1 MAGIKDRNLPLRWL
15 EQGESILALLVFA
28 GIVLIPA
35 TEALTR
41 LFNISI
47 IPGAPIWTQHLTLW
61 IAFVGAMIASQNN
74 KLLALTNKPLF
85 SHDRSYNIGK
95 FIARTI
101 SIIIVTSLAVASAKL
116 VMIEFQYSSNV
127 VVPGVPIW
135 LAEIIMPIGFA
146 IIAFQL
152 LYQSSN
158 SKFYR
163 GIVLIVTIFW
173 FVISYS
179 GFFQELGWPIWIFG
193 TMILASLVYGMPI
206 FIGLGGI
213 AVLLFWNEYTPIS
226 AIPAETYRIVVSP
239 SLPTIPLFTL
249 AGFVLAESGASR
261 RMMSLFQSVFAW
273 IPGGTPIVVVI
284 LSGFFTAMT
293 GGSGV
298 TILAL
303 GGLLYPML
311 RKEGYSELFSLGLIT
326 VGGSLGLMFPPSLPL
341 IIYSVSAGIS
351 VKDAFIAGIL
361 PGTLLIVLIGIW
373 AVYQGKVQKV
383 ERIPLNWRKVI
394 ISTKETI
401 WEILIPV
408 FILFGI
414 FAGYTTLVE
423 TAAILVI
430 YILIV
435 EIYIYK
441 DLKWGN
447 IPKIVIDCT
456 ALIGGVL
463 IILGVAMG
471 LTSFLVDAQV
481 PLKLLAWVKMT
492 ISSKYVFLLMLNI
505 LLLLVGSL
513 MDIFSA
519 IIVFV
524 PLLAPL
530 GDYFGIHPV
539 HMAIIFIA
547 NLELGFITPPV
558 GMNLFL
564 SAYRFEKPM
573 LKVYRSTLPFFI
585 VRLLAVLAITYI
597 PIISI
602 GFLN

>member
-1 MAGIKDRNLPLRWL
+1 MMENKDKNILLRL
-15 EQGESILALLVFA
+15 LGQGESIIALFIFA
-28 GIVLIPA
+28 GIVMIP
-35 TEALTR
+35 TVEVITR
-41 LFNISI
+41 LFNVSI

-74 KLLALTNKPLF
+74 KLLSLTSKPLF
-85 SHDRSYNIGK
+85 ALDRSYNTGK
-95 FIARTI
+95 FIARTL
-101 SIIIVTSLAVASAKL
+101 SVIIIISLMVASVKL
-116 VMIEFQYSSNV
+116 VIVEFKYPV
-127 VVPGVPIW
+127 ILVPGIHRWVSQ
-135 LAEIIMPIGFA
+135 IIMPIGFA
-146 IIAFQL
+146 VIAIQL
-152 LYQSSN
+152 LYLSSN

-163 GIVLIVTIFW
+163 IVMLITTLFW
-173 FVISYS
+173 FAISYT
-179 GFFQELGWPIWIFG
+179 GFLQELGWTVWIFG
-193 TMILASLVYGMPI
+193 TLILVSLVYGMPI
-206 FIGLGGI
+206 FIGLGGM
-213 AVLLFWNEYTPIS
+213 AALLFWNDFIPIT

-249 AGFVLAESGASR
+249 AGFILAESGASR
-261 RMMSLFQSVFAW
+261 RMMRLSQSAFSW
-273 IPGGTPIVVVI
+273 IPGGTPIIVVI

-311 RKEGYSELFSLGLIT
+311 RKEGYSEMFSLGLIT
-326 VGGSLGLMFPPSLPL
+326 VAGSLGLLFPPSLPL
-341 IIYSVSAGIS
+341 IIYSVSAGVS
-351 VKDAFIAGIL
+351 VKDAFIAGFV

-373 AVYQGKVQKV
+373 AVYQGKIQKI
-383 ERIPLNWRKVI
+383 ERLPFNWKKVF
-394 ISTKETI
+394 SSVKKSI
-401 WEILIPV
+401 WEILIPL
-408 FILFGI
+408 FILLGI
-414 FAGYTTLVE
+414 FTGYMTLVE
-423 TAAILVI
+423 TAAALVI
-430 YILIV
+430 YVLII
-435 EIYIYK
+435 EIYVYK
-441 DLKWGN
+441 DFKWKN

-456 ALIGGVL
+456 ALIGGIL

-471 LTSFLVDAQV
+471 LTSYLVDAQV
-481 PLKLLAWVKMT
+481 PLKLLAWVKT
-492 ISSKYVFLLMLNI
+492 AISSKFVFLLMLNI

-539 HMAIIFIA
+539 HMAVIFIA

>member
-1 MAGIKDRNLPLRWL
+1 MTAIKDKKILLRWL
-15 EQGESILALLVFA
+15 EQGESIIALFVFA
-28 GIVLIPA
+28 GIVLVPA
-35 TEALTR
+35 FEALTR

-61 IAFVGAMIASQNN
+61 IAFIGAMIASQNN
-74 KLLALTNKPLF
+74 KLLSLTNKPLF

-95 FIARTI
+95 FIARAT
-101 SIIIVTSLAVASAKL
+101 SVIIVIALMVASIELIK
-116 VMIEFQYSSNV
+116 VEFQYPVS
-127 VVPGVPIW
+127 VVPGVPRW
-135 LAEIIMPIGFA
+135 AAQIIMPIGFA
-146 IIAFQL
+146 IIAIQL
-152 LYQSSN
+152 LYLSSN

-163 GIVLIVTIFW
+163 GVLLIVILFW
-173 FVISYS
+173 FVLSYA
-179 GFFQELGWPIWIFG
+179 GFLQELGWVVW
-193 TMILASLVYGMPI
+193 ILATLILVSLVYGMPI

-213 AVLLFWNEYTPIS
+213 AVLLFWKDFTPIT

-249 AGFVLAESGASR
+249 VGFILAESGASR
-261 RMMSLFQSVFAW
+261 RMMSFFQSAFSW
-273 IPGGTPIVVVI
+273 IPGGTPIIVVI

-311 RKEGYSELFSLGLIT
+311 RKEGYSEMFSLGLIT
-326 VGGSLGLMFPPSLPL
+326 VAGSLGLLFPPSLPL
-341 IIYSVSAGIS
+341 IIYSVSAGVS
-351 VKDAFIAGIL
+351 VKDAFVAGFI

-373 AVYQGKVQKV
+373 AVYQGKVQKIEQV
-383 ERIPLNWRKVI
+383 PFNLKKVFT
-394 ISTKETI
+394 STKDAI

-408 FILFGI
+408 FILLGI
-414 FAGYTTLVE
+414 FTGYMTLVE
-423 TAAILVI
+423 TAATLVI
-430 YILIV
+430 YVLII

-441 DLKWGN
+441 DFKWKN
-447 IPKIVIDCT
+447 IPKIVIDCA

-471 LTSFLVDAQV
+471 LTSYLVDAQI
-481 PLKLLAWVKMT
+481 PLKLLAWVKT
-492 ISSKYVFLLMLNI
+492 AISSKYIFLLMLNI

-602 GFLN
+602 GFLD

>member
-1 MAGIKDRNLPLRWL
+1 MTETKDKKLLIRWL
-15 EQGESILALLVFA
+15 EQGESIIALFVFA
-28 GIVLIPA
+28 AIVLIPV

-41 LFNISI
+41 SFNVSI

-74 KLLALTNKPLF
+74 KLLSLTSKPLF
-85 SHDRSYNIGK
+85 TRDRSYNIGK
-95 FIARTI
+95 FIARTLSVI
-101 SIIIVTSLAVASAKL
+101 VVLSLMIASIDLIKVEYLYPV
-116 VMIEFQYSSNV
+116 N
-127 VVPGVPIW
+127 VVPGIPRW
-135 LAEIIMPIGFA
+135 ASMIIMPIGFA

-152 LYQSSN
+152 LYLSSN

-163 GIVLIVTIFW
+163 GVILIVALFW
-173 FVISYS
+173 FAISYA
-179 GFFQELGWPIWIFG
+179 GFLQELGWAVWVLG
-193 TMILASLVYGMPI
+193 TLILISLVYGMPI
-206 FIGLGGI
+206 FIGLGGV
-213 AVLLFWNEYTPIS
+213 AVLLFWQSFTPIT
-226 AIPAETYRIVVSP
+226 AIPVETYRIVVSP

-261 RMMSLFQSVFAW
+261 RMMSLFQSAFSW

-326 VGGSLGLMFPPSLPL
+326 VAGSLGLMFPPSLPL

-351 VKDAFIAGIL
+351 VKDAFIAGLL

-373 AVYQGKVQKV
+373 AVYQGKVQKI
-383 ERIPLNWRKVI
+383 ERLPLKWKKVF
-394 ISTKETI
+394 STTKETI
-401 WEILIPV
+401 WEILIPI
-408 FILFGI
+408 FILIGI

-423 TAAILVI
+423 TAAVLVI
-430 YILIV
+430 YVLIV

-441 DLKWGN
+441 DLKWKN

-471 LTSFLVDAQV
+471 LTSYLVDAQI
-481 PLKLLAWVKMT
+481 PIKLLAWVKT
-492 ISSKYVFLLMLNI
+492 AISSKYVFLLMLNI

-539 HMAIIFIA
+539 HMVIIFIA

-573 LKVYRSTLPFFI
+573 LTVYRSTIPFFI
-585 VRLLAVLAITYI
+585 VRLLAVLVITYI

-602 GFLN
+602 GFLD

>member
-1 MAGIKDRNLPLRWL
+1 MAGIKDKKIPLRLL
-15 EQGESILALLVFA
+15 EQGELFLALLVYS

-35 TEALTR
+35 LEAFTR
-41 LFNISI
+41 LFNFSI
-47 IPGAPIWTQHLTLW
+47 IPGSPIWTQHLTLW
-61 IAFVGAMIASQNN
+61 IAFIGAMIASQNN

-95 FIARTI
+95 FVARAL
-101 SIIIVTSLAVASAKL
+101 SIIVVTSLAVASLKL
-116 VMIEFQYSSNV
+116 VMVEFQYSNNV

-146 IIAFQL
+146 VIAFQL

-163 GIVLIVTIFW
+163 GVIFILTGFW
-173 FVISYS
+173 FAISYS
-179 GFFQELGWPIWIFG
+179 GFLQELGWPIWLFG
-193 TMILASLVYGMPI
+193 STILISLVYGMPI

-213 AVLLFWNEYTPIS
+213 ALLLFWNDYTPIS

-249 AGFVLAESGASR
+249 AGFVLAESGASK
-261 RMMSLFQSVFAW
+261 RMMSLFQSAFAW
-273 IPGGTPIVVVI
+273 IPGGTPIIVVV
-284 LSGFFTAMT
+284 LCGFFTSMT

-326 VGGSLGLMFPPSLPL
+326 VGGSLGLLFPPSLPL

-351 VKDAFIAGIL
+351 VKDAFIAGFL

-373 AVYQGKVQKV
+373 AVYQGKVQHV
-383 ERIPLNWRKVI
+383 ERIPFSPKKI
-394 ISTKETI
+394 IQSTKGTF
-401 WEILIPV
+401 WEILIPI

-414 FAGYTTLVE
+414 FTGFMTLVE
-423 TAAILVI
+423 TAATLVI
-430 YILIV
+430 YVLVV
-435 EIYIYK
+435 EIYVYK
-441 DLKWGN
+441 DLSWKN
-447 IPKIVIDCT
+447 IPKIIVDCT
-456 ALIGGVL
+456 ALVGGVL

-471 LTSFLVDAQV
+471 LTSYLVDAQV
-481 PLKLLAWVKMT
+481 PLKLLAWVKAT
-492 ISSKYVFLLMLNI
+492 ISSKYAFLLMLNI
-505 LLLLVGSL
+505 LLLLVGCL

-530 GDYFGIHPV
+530 GEYFDIHPV

-573 LKVYRSTLPFFI
+573 AKVYKSTLPFFI

-597 PIISI
+597 PIISL
-602 GFLN
+602 GFID

>member
-1 MAGIKDRNLPLRWL
+1 MTGTKEKNLLIRWL
-15 EQGESILALLVFA
+15 EQGESIIALFVFA
-28 GIVLIPA
+28 AIVLIPA

-41 LFNISI
+41 VFNITI

-61 IAFVGAMIASQNN
+61 IAFVGAMIESQNN
-74 KLLALTNKPLF
+74 KLLSLTSKPLF
-85 SHDRSYNIGK
+85 TRDRSYNIGK
-95 FIARTI
+95 FTARTL
-101 SIIIVTSLAVASAKL
+101 SVIIVLSL
-116 VMIEFQYSSNV
+116 MIACLEFIKWEYLYPIN
-127 VVPGVPIW
+127 VVPGVPRW
-135 LAEIIMPIGFA
+135 VSQIIMPIGFA

-152 LYQSSN
+152 LYLSSS

-163 GIVLIVTIFW
+163 IVVLIVALFW
-173 FVISYS
+173 FVLSYA
-179 GFFQELGWPIWIFG
+179 GFLQELGWPVWIFG
-193 TMILASLVYGMPI
+193 TLILISMVYGMPI
-206 FIGLGGI
+206 FIGLGGT
-213 AVLLFWNEYTPIS
+213 AVLLFWQNFTPIA

-249 AGFVLAESGASR
+249 AGFILAESGASR
-261 RMMSLFQSVFAW
+261 RMMVLFQSAFAW
-273 IPGGTPIVVVI
+273 IPGGTPIIVVI
-284 LSGFFTAMT
+284 LSGFFTSMT

-326 VGGSLGLMFPPSLPL
+326 VAGSLGLLFPPSLPL

-351 VKDAFIAGIL
+351 VKDAFIAGLL

-373 AVYQGKVQKV
+373 AVYQGKVQKI
-383 ERIPLNWRKVI
+383 ERVPLKWKKVFS
-394 ISTKETI
+394 STKETI
-401 WEILIPV
+401 WEILIPF

-430 YILIV
+430 YVLIV

-441 DLKWGN
+441 DLRWKN
-447 IPKIVIDCT
+447 IPKIIIDCT

-471 LTSFLVDAQV
+471 LTSFLVDAQI
-481 PLKLLAWVKMT
+481 PLKLLAWVKT
-492 ISSKYVFLLMLNI
+492 AISSKYVFLLMLNI

-530 GDYFGIHPV
+530 GEYFGIDPV

-602 GFLN
+602 GLLR

>member
-1 MAGIKDRNLPLRWL
+1 MTVIKDKKILLRWL
-15 EQGESILALLVFA
+15 EQGESIIALFVFT
-28 GIVLIPA
+28 GIVLVPA
-35 TEALTR
+35 IEALTR

-47 IPGAPIWTQHLTLW
+47 ISGAPIWTQHLTLW
-61 IAFVGAMIASQNN
+61 VAFIGAMIASQNN
-74 KLLALTNKPLF
+74 KLLSLTNKPLF
-85 SHDRSYNIGK
+85 THDRSYNIGK
-95 FIARTI
+95 FVARTS
-101 SIIIVTSLAVASAKL
+101 SIIIVVSLMIASIALIK
-116 VMIEFQYSSNV
+116 VEFQYPV
-127 VVPGVPIW
+127 PVVPGVPRW
-135 LAEIIMPIGFA
+135 ASQIIMPIGFA
-146 IIAFQL
+146 VIAIQL
-152 LYQSSN
+152 LYLSSN

-163 GIVLIVTIFW
+163 GVILLVTLFW
-173 FVISYS
+173 FAISYT
-179 GFFQELGWPIWIFG
+179 GFLQELGWPIWIFG
-193 TMILASLVYGMPI
+193 TLIIVSLVYGMPI
-206 FIGLGGI
+206 FIGLGGF
-213 AVLLFWNEYTPIS
+213 AVLLFWKDFTPIT

-249 AGFVLAESGASR
+249 VGFILAESGASR
-261 RMMSLFQSVFAW
+261 RMMTFFQSAFSW
-273 IPGGTPIVVVI
+273 IPGGTPIIVVI

-326 VGGSLGLMFPPSLPL
+326 VAGSLGLLFPPSLPL
-341 IIYSVSAGIS
+341 IIYSVSAGVS
-351 VKDAFIAGIL
+351 VKDAFVAGFI

-373 AVYQGKVQKV
+373 AVYQGKVQKI
-383 ERIPLNWRKVI
+383 EQIPFNWKKVFS
-394 ISTKETI
+394 STKESI
-401 WEILIPV
+401 WEILIPI
-408 FILFGI
+408 FILLGI
-414 FAGYTTLVE
+414 FTGYMTLVE
-423 TAAILVI
+423 TAAALVI
-430 YILIV
+430 YVLII

-441 DLKWGN
+441 DFKWKN
-447 IPKIVIDCT
+447 IPKIIVDCT

-471 LTSFLVDAQV
+471 LTSYLVDAQI
-481 PLKLLAWVKMT
+481 PLKLLAWVKT
-492 ISSKYVFLLMLNI
+492 AISSKYVFLLLLNI

-530 GDYFGIHPV
+530 GEHFGVHPV

-547 NLELGFITPPV
+547 NLELGFITAPV

-564 SAYRFEKPM
+564 SAYRFDKPM
-573 LKVYRSTLPFFI
+573 SKVYRSTLPFFV

-597 PIISI
+597 PIISL
-602 GFLN
+602 GFIN

>member
-1 MAGIKDRNLPLRWL
+1 VSVIKDKKLILRWL
-15 EQGESILALLVFA
+15 EQGESIIALFVFA

-35 TEALTR
+35 FEALTR

-61 IAFVGAMIASQNN
+61 VAFIGAMIASQNN
-74 KLLALTNKPLF
+74 KLLSLTSKPLF

-101 SIIIVTSLAVASAKL
+101 SIIIVISLMIASIELIK
-116 VMIEFQYSSNV
+116 VEFQYPV
-127 VVPGVPIW
+127 PVVPGIPRWV
-135 LAEIIMPIGFA
+135 AQIIMPIGFA
-146 IIAFQL
+146 VIAIQL
-152 LYQSSN
+152 LYLSSN

-163 GIVLIVTIFW
+163 GVMLIVILFW
-173 FVISYS
+173 FVISYA
-179 GFFQELGWPIWIFG
+179 GFLQELGWVVWVLG
-193 TMILASLVYGMPI
+193 TLIIVSLVYGMPI

-213 AVLLFWNEYTPIS
+213 AVLLFWKDFTPIT
-226 AIPAETYRIVVSP
+226 AIPAETYRIVASP

-249 AGFVLAESGASR
+249 VGFILAESGASR
-261 RMMSLFQSVFAW
+261 RMMSFFKSAFSW
-273 IPGGTPIVVVI
+273 IPGGTPIIVVI

-311 RKEGYSELFSLGLIT
+311 RKEGYSEMFSLGLIT
-326 VGGSLGLMFPPSLPL
+326 VAGSLGLLFPPSLPL
-341 IIYSVSAGIS
+341 IIYSVSAGVS
-351 VKDAFIAGIL
+351 VKDAFIAGFI

-373 AVYQGKVQKV
+373 AVYQGKVQKI
-383 ERIPLNWRKVI
+383 EQIPFRWKKVFS
-394 ISTKETI
+394 STKESI

-408 FILFGI
+408 FILLGI
-414 FAGYTTLVE
+414 FTGFMTLVE
-423 TAAILVI
+423 TAATLVI
-430 YILIV
+430 YVLII

-441 DLKWGN
+441 DFKWKN
-447 IPKIVIDCT
+447 IPKIIINCT

-471 LTSFLVDAQV
+471 LTSYLVDAQI
-481 PLKLLAWVKMT
+481 PLKLLAWVKT
-492 ISSKYVFLLMLNI
+492 AISSKFVFLLMLNI

-573 LKVYRSTLPFFI
+573 LKVYRSTLPFFV

-602 GFLN
+602 GFLD

>member
-1 MAGIKDRNLPLRWL
+1 MLKNKDKKLLIRWL
-15 EQGESILALLVFA
+15 EQGESITALFIFA
-28 GIVLIPA
+28 GIVLIPSI
-35 TEALTR
+35 EALTR
-41 LFNISI
+41 IFNISI

-61 IAFVGAMIASQNN
+61 IAFTGAMIASQNN
-74 KLLALTNKPLF
+74 KLLALTSKPLF
-85 SHDRSYNIGK
+85 TRDRSYNIGK
-95 FIARTI
+95 FIARTMSVI
-101 SIIIVTSLAVASAKL
+101 VVTSLLVASIDLIKWEYIYP
-116 VMIEFQYSSNV
+116 VN
-127 VVPGVPIW
+127 VVPGVPRW
-135 LAEIIMPIGFA
+135 VAQIIMPIGFA
-146 IIAFQL
+146 IITFQL
-152 LYQSSN
+152 LYLSSN

-163 GIVLIVTIFW
+163 GVVLIITIFW
-173 FVISYS
+173 FAISYA
-179 GFFQELGWPIWIFG
+179 GFLQELAWPVWIFG
-193 TMILASLVYGMPI
+193 ALILISLIYGMPI
-206 FIGLGGI
+206 FIGLGGA
-213 AVLLFWNEYTPIS
+213 AVLLFWQSFTPIT

-249 AGFVLAESGASR
+249 AGFLLAESGASR
-261 RMMSLFQSVFAW
+261 RMMALFQSAFSW
-273 IPGGTPIVVVI
+273 IPGGTPIIVVI

-326 VGGSLGLMFPPSLPL
+326 VAGSLGLLFPPSLPL
-341 IIYSVSAGIS
+341 IIYSVSAGVS
-351 VKDAFIAGIL
+351 VKDAFLAGIL
-361 PGTLLIVLIGIW
+361 PGTLLIILIGIW
-373 AVYQGKVQKV
+373 AVYQGKVQKI
-383 ERIPLNWRKVI
+383 ERLPFNWKKVI
-394 ISTKETI
+394 SSTKETI

-414 FAGYTTLVE
+414 FAGFMTLVE
-423 TAAILVI
+423 TAALLVI
-430 YILIV
+430 YVLII
-435 EIYIYK
+435 EIYVYK
-441 DLKWGN
+441 DLTWEN
-447 IPKIVIDCT
+447 IPKIIIDCT

-481 PLKLLAWVKMT
+481 PLKLLAWVKT
-492 ISSKYVFLLMLNI
+492 AITSKYAFLLMLNI
-505 LLLLVGSL
+505 LLLLVGCL

-530 GDYFGIHPV
+530 GEYFEIHPV

-573 LKVYRSTLPFFI
+573 SKVYRSTLPFFI

-602 GFLN
+602 GFLD

>member
-1 MAGIKDRNLPLRWL
+1 VTEIKEKKLLLKWL
-15 EQGESILALLVFA
+15 EQGESIIALFVFA

-35 TEALTR
+35 VEALTR

-47 IPGAPIWTQHLTLW
+47 IVGAPIWTQHLTLW
-61 IAFVGAMIASQNN
+61 VAFIGAMIASQNN
-74 KLLALTNKPLF
+74 KLLSLTSKPLF
-85 SHDRSYNIGK
+85 THDRSYNIGK
-95 FIARTI
+95 FIARTL
-101 SIIIVTSLAVASAKL
+101 SIIIVISLMIAS
-116 VMIEFQYSSNV
+116 IEL
-127 VVPGVPIW
+127 IT
-135 LAEIIMPIGFA
+135 
-146 IIAFQL
+146 FQL
-152 LYQSSN
+152 LYLSSN

-163 GIVLIVTIFW
+163 GVIFIVTIFW
-173 FVISYS
+173 FAMSYT
-179 GFFQELGWPIWIFG
+179 GLLQELGWPIWIFG
-193 TMILASLVYGMPI
+193 TLILVSLVYGMPI
-206 FIGLGGI
+206 FLGLGGF
-213 AVLLFWNEYTPIS
+213 ALLLFWKDLTPIT

-249 AGFVLAESGASR
+249 VGFVLAESGASR
-261 RMMSLFQSVFAW
+261 RMMSFFQSAFSW
-273 IPGGTPIVVVI
+273 IPCGTPIIVVI

-311 RKEGYSELFSLGLIT
+311 RKEGYTELFSLGLIT
-326 VGGSLGLMFPPSLPL
+326 VAGSLGLLFPPSLPL
-341 IIYSVSAGIS
+341 IIYSVTAGVS
-351 VKDAFIAGIL
+351 VKDAFVAGFI
-361 PGTLLIVLIGIW
+361 PGILLIVLIGIW
-373 AVYQGKVQKV
+373 AVYQGKIQNIDRVPFNWKKV
-383 ERIPLNWRKVI
+383 FS
-394 ISTKETI
+394 STKESI
-401 WEILIPV
+401 WEILIPI
-408 FILFGI
+408 FILLGI
-414 FAGYTTLVE
+414 FTGYMTLVE
-423 TAAILVI
+423 TAASLVI
-430 YILIV
+430 YVLII

-441 DLKWGN
+441 DLKWKN

-471 LTSFLVDAQV
+471 LTSYLVDAQI
-481 PLKLLAWVKMT
+481 PLKLLAWVKT
-492 ISSKYVFLLMLNI
+492 AISSKYVFLLMLNI

-530 GDYFGIHPV
+530 GEYFDIHPV

-597 PIISI
+597 PIISL
-602 GFLN
+602 GFIN